1 MGVCSY
7 MKPLLELGQRALD
20 QLERWQDLEDS
31 EHWRQAVEV
40 AIVQAESS
48 STLIENF
55 KAG

>member
-1 MGVCSY
+1 
-7 MKPLLELGQRALD
+7 MKPLLEIAERALD
-20 QLERWQDLEDS
+20 QLERWQDLEDW